1 MNEKIELFA
10 PCFPD
15 LKAENVTGEY
25 VFCFFDFKIGNFSI
39 DCMIQCEQAD
49 DSIYFE
55 PVHNPEN
62 GKDFDFKKLV
72 VDTMTLAQVTRSD
85 FDESP
90 MGLKFKLT
98 DSQVNEINEQL
109 KEIAIQELKDSFV

>member
-10 PCFPD
+10 PCFPGMN
-15 LKAENVTGEY
+15 AENVTGED

-39 DCMIQCEQAD
+39 DCMIMVEEKS
-49 DSIYFE
+49 DSVYLE
-55 PVHNPEN
+55 PLHNPEN
-62 GKDFDFKKLV
+62 GKDVDFKKLV

-109 KEIAIQELKDSFV
+109 REIAIQELKDSLV